1 MLVIDVHTHFGMQ
14 AGGNLDLS
22 LPRLV
27 QELDSHRIA
36 LAFTGSLRGVSYDHE
51 AGNRE
56 TLQATERYPWLLP
69 TATLDL
75 RRYLDW
81 EAEVE
86 RCLRAGVRLFRL
98 FPELQ
103 RWTVSS
109 TPFADLM
116 AKLAGSGAVVMLSSR
131 GAGAPAAIAQ
141 ATAEYEL
148 PVILTDTFYANMGEV
163 IATARRYPHL
173 YIETNYLSSPRAVD
187 IMVGEIGADRLLY
200 GSAAPE
206 FSVQRALNEVLEAD
220 LTDEEKAA
228 ILGQNALR
236 LFRLDSALATGRP
249 RLASAEMVR
258 LPGPI
263 IDVHCHLG
271 RWQFPLP
278 DGGAAGLLAL
288 MRQAGVDRAVIS
300 SAQAIVYDL
309 SGGNRSLAEAIA
321 GHPELLGYVVVNPNY
336 LEQSCRE
343 LDRYY
348 ALPNFVGAKI
358 HMFYSQ
364 DTTRSSSG
372 QALLRG
378 GGGARQAAENSRRRG
393 RPGGCAAGA
402 ARAGAGLSPLEHH
415 QGARR
420 QRSAGGG
427 RGRRAEHLLRV
438 RRLRRPRPG
447 DQASAGRA
455 GTTARDV
462 RQRRRPLRHRQADRR
477 LLRSRAVTGGAR
489 VRAVRQCQPDIQALG
504 SADVSRSFPR
514 KRE

>member
-103 RWTVSS
+103 RWTISS

-206 FSVQRALNEVLEAD
+206 FSVQRGAQRGAGSGPYRRGE
-220 LTDEEKAA
+220 
-228 ILGQNALR
+228 GSQ
-236 LFRLDSALATGRP
+236 SWGRTCSDCSGSIRRWLPAGRGSP
-249 RLASAEMVR
+249 RQ
-258 LPGPI
+258 
-263 IDVHCHLG
+263 
-271 RWQFPLP
+271 RWCACP
-278 DGGAAGLLAL
+278 A
-288 MRQAGVDRAVIS
+288 
-300 SAQAIVYDL
+300 
-309 SGGNRSLAEAIA
+309 RSLTYTATSDA
-321 GHPELLGYVVVNPNY
+321 G
-336 LEQSCRE
+336 
-343 LDRYY
+343 
-348 ALPNFVGAKI
+348 
-358 HMFYSQ
+358 
-364 DTTRSSSG
+364 
-372 QALLRG
+372 
-378 GGGARQAAENSRRRG
+378 NSRSPTVAP
-393 RPGGCAAGA
+393 PGCW
-402 ARAGAGLSPLEHH
+402 R
-415 QGARR
+415 
-420 QRSAGGG
+420 
-427 RGRRAEHLLRV
+427 
-438 RRLRRPRPG
+438 
-447 DQASAGRA
+447 
-455 GTTARDV
+455 
-462 RQRRRPLRHRQADRR
+462 
-477 LLRSRAVTGGAR
+477 
-489 VRAVRQCQPDIQALG
+489 
-504 SADVSRSFPR
+504 
-514 KRE
+514 